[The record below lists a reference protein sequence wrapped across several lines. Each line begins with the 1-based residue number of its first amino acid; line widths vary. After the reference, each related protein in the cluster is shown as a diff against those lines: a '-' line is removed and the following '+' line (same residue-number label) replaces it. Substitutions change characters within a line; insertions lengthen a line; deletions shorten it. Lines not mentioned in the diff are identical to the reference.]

1 MGHPDPSVS
10 RSIAAY
16 VFVNDRRV
24 GRRSILAGDRH
35 RGGERTME
43 ESRTQ
48 QATLARLASVIERAA
63 GDLSL
68 AEEPARFIAALE
80 GEGDPEGAG

>member
-1 MGHPDPSVS
+1 M
-10 RSIAAY
+10 A
-16 VFVNDRRV
+16 
-24 GRRSILAGDRH
+24 
-35 RGGERTME
+35 
-43 ESRTQ
+43 ESKGQ

-80 GEGDPEGAG
+80 DEADPEGAG

>member
-1 MGHPDPSVS
+1 MLV
-10 RSIAAY
+10 
-16 VFVNDRRV
+16 
-24 GRRSILAGDRH
+24 AGVRYP
-35 RGGERTME
+35 GEERTMAE
-43 ESRTQ
+43 PKGQ

-80 GEGDPEGAG
+80 DEADPEGAG